1 MRIGNIRMKDFLK
14 EPTMRNFLSRA
25 SSILLVMVLAEPSPM
40 LGSRND
46 LMAQTPGA
54 DAKVKVT
61 VVNYDGLKDAVK
73 DLKGKFV
80 VVDFWSTT

>member
-1 MRIGNIRMKDFLK
+1 M
-14 EPTMRNFLSRA
+14 MRNFLSRA
-25 SSILLVMVLAEPSPM
+25 SSVLLLVVMVQPSPM

-54 DAKVKVT
+54 DSKVKVS

-73 DLKGKFV
+73 DRKGNFV

>member
-1 MRIGNIRMKDFLK
+1 M
-14 EPTMRNFLSRA
+14 MRNFLSRA
-25 SSILLVMVLAEPSPM
+25 SSVLLLVVMVQPSPM
-40 LGSRND
+40 LPTRND
-46 LMAQTPGA
+46 LMAQTDSPE
-54 DAKVKVT
+54 AKVKVS

>member
-1 MRIGNIRMKDFLK
+1 M
-14 EPTMRNFLSRA
+14 MRNFLGRA
-25 SSILLVMVLAEPSPM
+25 SSVLLLVVIAQPDPM

-46 LMAQTPGA
+46 LMAQTAGA
-54 DAKVKVT
+54 DAKVKVS

-73 DLKGKFV
+73 ELKGKFV

>member
-1 MRIGNIRMKDFLK
+1 
-14 EPTMRNFLSRA
+14 MRNFLSRA
-25 SSILLVMVLAEPSPM
+25 SSVLLVMVAVQPSPM
-40 LGSRND
+40 LGSRNE

-54 DAKVKVT
+54 DSKVKVA
-61 VVNYDGLKDAVK
+61 VVNYDGLKNAVK

>member
-1 MRIGNIRMKDFLK
+1 
-14 EPTMRNFLSRA
+14 MRNLLSRV
-25 SSILLVMVLAEPSPM
+25 SSVLLLVVVAQPSPM
-40 LGSRND
+40 FGPGNELR
-46 LMAQTPGA
+46 AQTAGA
-54 DAKVKVT
+54 DAKAKVT

>member
-1 MRIGNIRMKDFLK
+1 
-14 EPTMRNFLSRA
+14 
-25 SSILLVMVLAEPSPM
+25 M

-54 DAKVKVT
+54 DSKVKVS

>member
-1 MRIGNIRMKDFLK
+1 M
-14 EPTMRNFLSRA
+14 MRNFLGRA
-25 SSILLVMVLAEPSPM
+25 SSVLLLVVIVQPSPM
-40 LGSRND
+40 LPTRND
-46 LMAQTPGA
+46 LMAQTDSPE
-54 DAKVKVT
+54 AKVKVS

>member
-1 MRIGNIRMKDFLK
+1 MWDFHKERM
-14 EPTMRNFLSRA
+14 MRNFLSRA
-25 SSILLVMVLAEPSPM
+25 SSVLLVMVVVQPSPM
-40 LGSRND
+40 LGSRNE

-54 DAKVKVT
+54 DSKVKVA
-61 VVNYDGLKDAVK
+61 VINYDGLKNAVK